1 MIARHEKPAS
11 KRKPSARV
19 PSNVER
25 SLGQQLKTYYQDIT
39 EQEIPDRFLQLL
51 QQLDEKTS

>member
-1 MIARHEKPAS
+1 MIARNEKPAS
-11 KRKPSARV
+11 KRKPSTRV

-51 QQLDEKTS
+51 QQLDEKTP